1 MKMSPRVMFINGY
14 DFFFY
19 SMEEV
24 RKHIR
29 IEKGESIAKV
39 WLEPTVELVYNYGFT
54 SKEIKFIIQT
64 IIENERFICKK
75 WNDHFGK

>member
-1 MKMSPRVMFINGY
+1 MSPRVMFINGY

-24 RKHIR
+24 RKHIH